1 MALLTLTSTLV
12 GWYNLRFISQVEK
25 DNTQALIPTMNMAR
39 QLSEASAWEL
49 FAAQNL
55 TSADNEKM
63 WQAQGR
69 MLTAQSLKIN
79 ALLQALREQGFDTTA
94 IEQQEQ
100 EISRSL
106 RQQGELVGQRLQL
119 RQQQQQ
125 LSQQIVAAADEIAR
139 LAQGQANNATTSAGA
154 TQAGIYDLIEQD
166 QRQAAES
173 ALDRLID
180 IDLEYVNQMNE
191 LQLRQQQQQLSQQIV
206 AAADEIARLAQGQAN
221 NATTSAGATQ
231 AGIYDL
237 IEQDQRQAA
246 ESALDRLIDIDL
258 EYVNQMNELRLSA
271 LRVQQM
277 MMNLGLEQIQKNAPT
292 LEKQLNNAVKILQ
305 RRQIRIEDP
314 GVRAQVATTL
324 TTVSQYSDLLALY
337 QQDSEI
343 SNHLQTLAQ
352 NNIAQFAQF
361 SSEVSQLVDTIE
373 LRNQHG
379 LAHLEKASAR
389 GQYSLL
395 LLGMVSLCALILIL
409 WRVVYRSVTRPLAEQ
424 TQALQR
430 LLDGDIDSP
439 FPETAGVRELDTIGR
454 LMDAFRS
461 NVHALN
467 RHREQLAAQVKA
479 RTAELQELVIEHRQ
493 ARAEAEKAS
502 QAKSAFLAAMSHEIR
517 TPLYGILGTAQ
528 LLADNPALNAQRDDL
543 RAITDSGESLL
554 TILNDILDYSA
565 IEAGG
570 KNVSVSDEPFEPRPL
585 LESTLQLMSG
595 RVKGRP
601 IRLATAIADDMPCA
615 LMGDPRRIRQV
626 ITNLLSNALRFTDEG
641 YIILRSR
648 TDGEQWLV
656 EVEDSGCGIDPAKLA
671 EIFQP
676 FVQVSGKRGGTGLGL
691 TISSRLAQAM
701 GGELSATSTP
711 EVGSCFCLRL
721 PLRVATA
728 PVPKTVNQAVR
739 LDGLRLLLIEDN
751 PLTQRITIEM
761 LKTSGAQIV
770 AVGNAAQALET
781 LQNSEPF
788 AAALVDFDLPD
799 IDGITLARQLAQQ
812 YPSLVLIGFSAHVI
826 DETLRQRTSSLFRG
840 IIPKPVPREVLGQL
854 LAHYLQ
860 LQVNNDQS
868 LDVSQLN
875 EDAQLMGTEK
885 IHEWL
890 VLFTQHA
897 LPLLDEIDIA
907 RASQDS
913 EKIKRAAHQ
922 LKSSCS
928 SLGMHI
934 ASQLCAQLEQQP
946 LSAPLPHEEI
956 TRSVAALEAWL
967 HKKDLNA
974 I

>member
-106 RQQGELVGQRLQL
+106 RQQGELVGRRLQL
-119 RQQQQQ
+119 RQQQ
-125 LSQQIVAAADEIAR
+125 R
-139 LAQGQANNATTSAGA
+139 
-154 TQAGIYDLIEQD
+154 
-166 QRQAAES
+166 
-173 ALDRLID
+173 
-180 IDLEYVNQMNE
+180 
-191 LQLRQQQQQLSQQIV
+191 QLSQQIV

-277 MMNLGLEQIQKNAPT
+277 VMNLGLEQIQKNAPT

-439 FPETAGVRELDTIGR
+439 SRKP
-454 LMDAFRS
+454 
-461 NVHALN
+461 
-467 RHREQLAAQVKA
+467 LA
-479 RTAELQELVIEHRQ
+479 
-493 ARAEAEKAS
+493 
-502 QAKSAFLAAMSHEIR
+502 
-517 TPLYGILGTAQ
+517 YGSWI
-528 LLADNPALNAQRDDL
+528 P
-543 RAITDSGESLL
+543 SG
-554 TILNDILDYSA
+554 
-565 IEAGG
+565 G
-570 KNVSVSDEPFEPRPL
+570 
-585 LESTLQLMSG
+585 
-595 RVKGRP
+595 
-601 IRLATAIADDMPCA
+601 
-615 LMGDPRRIRQV
+615 
-626 ITNLLSNALRFTDEG
+626 
-641 YIILRSR
+641 
-648 TDGEQWLV
+648 
-656 EVEDSGCGIDPAKLA
+656 
-671 EIFQP
+671 
-676 FVQVSGKRGGTGLGL
+676 
-691 TISSRLAQAM
+691 
-701 GGELSATSTP
+701 
-711 EVGSCFCLRL
+711 
-721 PLRVATA
+721 
-728 PVPKTVNQAVR
+728 
-739 LDGLRLLLIEDN
+739 
-751 PLTQRITIEM
+751 
-761 LKTSGAQIV
+761 
-770 AVGNAAQALET
+770 
-781 LQNSEPF
+781 
-788 AAALVDFDLPD
+788 
-799 IDGITLARQLAQQ
+799 
-812 YPSLVLIGFSAHVI
+812 
-826 DETLRQRTSSLFRG
+826 
-840 IIPKPVPREVLGQL
+840 
-854 LAHYLQ
+854 
-860 LQVNNDQS
+860 
-868 LDVSQLN
+868 
-875 EDAQLMGTEK
+875 
-885 IHEWL
+885 
-890 VLFTQHA
+890 
-897 LPLLDEIDIA
+897 
-907 RASQDS
+907 
-913 EKIKRAAHQ
+913 
-922 LKSSCS
+922 
-928 SLGMHI
+928 
-934 ASQLCAQLEQQP
+934 
-946 LSAPLPHEEI
+946 
-956 TRSVAALEAWL
+956 
-967 HKKDLNA
+967 
-974 I
+974 

>member
-139 LAQGQANNATTSAGA
+139 LAQGQANNAATSAGA
-154 TQAGIYDLIEQD
+154 TQAGIYDLIEQH
-166 QRQAAES
+166 
-173 ALDRLID
+173 
-180 IDLEYVNQMNE
+180 
-191 LQLRQQQQQLSQQIV
+191 
-206 AAADEIARLAQGQAN
+206 
-221 NATTSAGATQ
+221 
-231 AGIYDL
+231 
-237 IEQDQRQAA
+237 QRQAA

-277 MMNLGLEQIQKNAPT
+277 VMNLGLEQIQKNAPT

-314 GVRAQVATTL
+314 GVRTQVATTL

-395 LLGMVSLCALILIL
+395 LLEIVSLCALILIL

-461 NVHALN
+461 SVHALN
-467 RHREQLAAQVKA
+467 
-479 RTAELQELVIEHRQ
+479 
-493 ARAEAEKAS
+493 
-502 QAKSAFLAAMSHEIR
+502 
-517 TPLYGILGTAQ
+517 
-528 LLADNPALNAQRDDL
+528 
-543 RAITDSGESLL
+543 
-554 TILNDILDYSA
+554 
-565 IEAGG
+565 
-570 KNVSVSDEPFEPRPL
+570 
-585 LESTLQLMSG
+585 
-595 RVKGRP
+595 
-601 IRLATAIADDMPCA
+601 
-615 LMGDPRRIRQV
+615 
-626 ITNLLSNALRFTDEG
+626 
-641 YIILRSR
+641 
-648 TDGEQWLV
+648 
-656 EVEDSGCGIDPAKLA
+656 
-671 EIFQP
+671 
-676 FVQVSGKRGGTGLGL
+676 
-691 TISSRLAQAM
+691 
-701 GGELSATSTP
+701 
-711 EVGSCFCLRL
+711 
-721 PLRVATA
+721 
-728 PVPKTVNQAVR
+728 
-739 LDGLRLLLIEDN
+739 
-751 PLTQRITIEM
+751 
-761 LKTSGAQIV
+761 
-770 AVGNAAQALET
+770 
-781 LQNSEPF
+781 
-788 AAALVDFDLPD
+788 
-799 IDGITLARQLAQQ
+799 
-812 YPSLVLIGFSAHVI
+812 
-826 DETLRQRTSSLFRG
+826 
-840 IIPKPVPREVLGQL
+840 
-854 LAHYLQ
+854 
-860 LQVNNDQS
+860 
-868 LDVSQLN
+868 
-875 EDAQLMGTEK
+875 
-885 IHEWL
+885 
-890 VLFTQHA
+890 
-897 LPLLDEIDIA
+897 
-907 RASQDS
+907 
-913 EKIKRAAHQ
+913 
-922 LKSSCS
+922 
-928 SLGMHI
+928 
-934 ASQLCAQLEQQP
+934 
-946 LSAPLPHEEI
+946 
-956 TRSVAALEAWL
+956 
-967 HKKDLNA
+967 
-974 I
+974 